1 MSLTKTGMATYAVLV
16 GGAWFVY
23 LNQFLF
29 PICFLY
35 ANIVIAQAKV
45 RDRRQR
51 IQEGAR
57 GGTWG
62 NAERR
67 ASRYSCYPFYDE
79 LILTTSQEA
88 ENREAVGGDM
98 VVVSHDTGGMFG
110 FKVS

>member
-1 MSLTKTGMATYAVLV
+1 MMSLTKTGMATYAALV

-45 RDRRQR
+45 RERRQR

-57 GGTWG
+57 GGHG
-62 NAERR
+62 VMLREEQAGIVVI
-67 ASRYSCYPFYDE
+67 PFMM
-79 LILTTSQEA
+79 
-88 ENREAVGGDM
+88 N
-98 VVVSHDTGGMFG
+98 
-110 FKVS
+110 